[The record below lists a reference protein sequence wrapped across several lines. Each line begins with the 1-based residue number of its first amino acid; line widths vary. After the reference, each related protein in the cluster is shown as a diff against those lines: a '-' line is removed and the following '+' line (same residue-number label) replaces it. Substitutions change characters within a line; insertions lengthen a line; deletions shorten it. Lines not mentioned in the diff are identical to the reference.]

1 MRQRLEVGASVKISL
16 SKVVDKDTK
25 MEPFMIA
32 LTSAIDEPKN
42 DTKILPTQIPPA
54 MFRWIVLAVAFIGL
68 GLLAYTLI
76 AIQKMNKTLDAQSFS
91 QMASQY
97 ANSTDLL
104 SPDVGVIQFM
114 KRGYTVQFY
123 SVSYTSNGMEIS
135 GLLGNPT
142 QLTLS
147 DINLTISARPYL
159 YQVKDKLEKNP
170 TLAYTNDFEIGSAQ
184 TSINSLAP
192 GKTVSFSMTI
202 PNVKQA
208 KDGLQLAV
216 SFANSDYSYGY

>member
-1 MRQRLEVGASVKISL
+1 
-16 SKVVDKDTK
+16 
-25 MEPFMIA
+25 
-32 LTSAIDEPKN
+32 
-42 DTKILPTQIPPA
+42 

>member
-1 MRQRLEVGASVKISL
+1 
-16 SKVVDKDTK
+16 
-25 MEPFMIA
+25 MEPFMISLA
-32 LTSAIDEPKN
+32 SEIDELKH

-54 MFRWIVLAVAFIGL
+54 IFRWIVLAVALISL
-68 GLLAYTLI
+68 GLLTYTLI
-76 AIQKMNKTLDAQSFS
+76 TIRKMNKTLNDQSFS

-114 KRGYTVQFY
+114 KRGYTVQFD
-123 SVSYTSNGMEIS
+123 SVSYTPNGMEIS

-147 DINLTISARPYL
+147 GINLTISARPYL
-159 YQVKDKLEKNP
+159 YQVKDKVEKNP
-170 TLAYTNDFEIGSAQ
+170 MVAYTNDFEIGSAQ
-184 TSINSLAP
+184 TSIHYLAP

-202 PNVKQA
+202 PNVKQT

>member
-1 MRQRLEVGASVKISL
+1 
-16 SKVVDKDTK
+16 
-25 MEPFMIA
+25 MIA